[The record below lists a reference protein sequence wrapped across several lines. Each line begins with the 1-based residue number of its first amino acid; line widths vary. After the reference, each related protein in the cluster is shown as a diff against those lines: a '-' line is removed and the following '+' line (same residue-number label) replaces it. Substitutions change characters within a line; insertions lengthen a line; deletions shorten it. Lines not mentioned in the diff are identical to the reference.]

1 MSSRSSEGIRN
12 FFMLYSK
19 LDMFKNVIAPIQ
31 AWLLSQ
37 SRCVGCGKE
46 LSLGKVEKNKGGGQK
61 ITCLCGRIFIYDP
74 KTKKYRRA
82 LLEEV

>member
-1 MSSRSSEGIRN
+1 
-12 FFMLYSK
+12 
-19 LDMFKNVIAPIQ
+19 MFKNVIAPIQ

-37 SRCVGCGKE
+37 GRCVGCGKP
-46 LSLGKVEKNKGGGQK
+46 LSDGKKVKRKKQGDYK
-61 ITCLCGRIFIYDP
+61 VTCECGRIFIHNP